1 MANDSKYPVNIYKI
15 ETKGKINLKKIFF
28 IILIIISIVC
38 ALITTHYIIIT
49 INQYKTFKR
58 LWERTKRIR
67 TTRTGKAS

>member
-1 MANDSKYPVNIYKI
+1 MVNDSKYPVNIYKI